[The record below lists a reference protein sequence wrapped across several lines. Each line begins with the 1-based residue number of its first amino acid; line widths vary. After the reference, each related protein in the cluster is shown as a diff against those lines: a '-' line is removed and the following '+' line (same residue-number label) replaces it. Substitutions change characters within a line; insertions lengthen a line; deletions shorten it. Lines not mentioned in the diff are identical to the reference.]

1 MVFDVVYLPCLLAV
15 LCMLSRAV
23 PGAVRNVP
31 TAQGQ
36 STDRLVFS
44 HFIVSILRKN
54 FFNAKEF

>member
-1 MVFDVVYLPCLLAV
+1 MVFYVVYLPYLLAV
-15 LCMLSRAV
+15 LCILSRAV
-23 PGAVRNVP
+23 SGVVRNVSI
-31 TAQGQ
+31 AQGQ